1 MHRPGNRII
10 PGLRSAVRTHHA
22 TGPSAPVP
30 LLDGATGGWH
40 TAFAE
45 RLRGPLDPA
54 ALRAALDAV
63 AARQDVLRY
72 RIVQG
77 AGIVDPPGP
86 VPLHDDLA
94 DIATRHFDPAQRLW
108 RAALH
113 RTGPDEH
120 VLAFV
125 GHRAVFDERT
135 QALLYAELAAA
146 YDGHRLPPLPTGFA
160 QYVAWRTGRR
170 GPADLLWWST
180 HLDGVPTRLDL
191 PADATGTR
199 PGPTGHADTV
209 LDPATTA
216 GIAGLARSFGATPA
230 AVLLAA
236 LGVVL
241 ARLAG
246 QADLLVGTP
255 MVGPRSPAFE
265 PLLGGLVDI
274 APLRLRPDPASTF
287 ANQVRQVRDELL
299 EALAHPTVGPVPAT
313 QVLFEVVDAEAP
325 ALELPGV
332 TAEPVPLP
340 VPTPVDLSL
349 RCVPQGHQL
358 QLAAAYDA
366 DRYRPERI
374 TALLAAFGN
383 VLAEAVRSPG
393 RPVTEF
399 ALRPDDQPAPDRD
412 QTVVDALGRRAA
424 VGELGEIVARWAGG
438 WLGTGRPGRYRPDG
452 TVEPAGTV
460 PPGQPDPASVR
471 ALETGRR

>member
-1 MHRPGNRII
+1 MHRPGNRIN

-22 TGPSAPVP
+22 TGPSALVP
-30 LLDGATGGWH
+30 LLDGATAGWH

-170 GPADLLWWST
+170 GPADLPTRPLPARARPATRTRSSIRPPRPASPGSRAASAPPRPRYCSPRSAWCWPGWPDRPTSSSVPRWSGPARPPSSRCSAGWST
-180 HLDGVPTRLDL
+180 SRRCGCARTRRAPSPTRSGRC
-191 PADATGTR
+191 AT
-199 PGPTGHADTV
+199 
-209 LDPATTA
+209 
-216 GIAGLARSFGATPA
+216 SCSK
-230 AVLLAA
+230 
-236 LGVVL
+236 
-241 ARLAG
+241 
-246 QADLLVGTP
+246 
-255 MVGPRSPAFE
+255 RSPTRRSA
-265 PLLGGLVDI
+265 
-274 APLRLRPDPASTF
+274 
-287 ANQVRQVRDELL
+287 
-299 EALAHPTVGPVPAT
+299 
-313 QVLFEVVDAEAP
+313 
-325 ALELPGV
+325 
-332 TAEPVPLP
+332 
-340 VPTPVDLSL
+340 
-349 RCVPQGHQL
+349 
-358 QLAAAYDA
+358 
-366 DRYRPERI
+366 RYRRRR
-374 TALLAAFGN
+374 FSS
-383 VLAEAVRSPG
+383 RSSTPKH
-393 RPVTEF
+393 R
-399 ALRPDDQPAPDRD
+399 RWSCPA
-412 QTVVDALGRRAA
+412 
-424 VGELGEIVARWAGG
+424 
-438 WLGTGRPGRYRPDG
+438 
-452 TVEPAGTV
+452 
-460 PPGQPDPASVR
+460 
-471 ALETGRR
+471 

>member
-10 PGLRSAVRTHHA
+10 PGLRSAVRPQHA
-22 TGPSAPVP
+22 MLPP
-30 LLDGATGGWH
+30 LLGGPTAGWH

-45 RLRGPLDPA
+45 RLRGPLDRA
-54 ALRAALDAV
+54 ALQAALDAV

-77 AGIVDPPGP
+77 TGVVDAPGP

-94 DIATRHFDPAQRLW
+94 DLATRPFAAGRRLW

-113 RTGPDEH
+113 RVAPDEH
-120 VLAFV
+120 VLAFA

-135 QALLYAELAAA
+135 QALLYAELATA
-146 YDGHRLPPLPTGFA
+146 YRGNPLPPLPTGFA
-160 QYVAWRTGRR
+160 GYVAWRAGRR
-170 GPADLLWWST
+170 APADLLWWSA
-180 HLDGVPTRLDL
+180 HLDGATALDL
-191 PADATGTR
+191 PTDATAVPAAG
-199 PGPTGHADTV
+199 TGHAETV

-246 QADLLVGTP
+246 QSDLLVGTP

-274 APLRLRPDPASTF
+274 APLRLRPAPESTF
-287 ANQVRQVRDELL
+287 ASLIRQVRDELL

-313 QVLFEVVDAEAP
+313 RVLFEAVDAEAP
-325 ALELPGV
+325 ALDLPGLS
-332 TAEPVPLP
+332 AEPVPMP

-349 RCVPQGHQL
+349 RCVPEGHRL
-358 QLAAAYDA
+358 RLAAAYHA

-374 TALLAAFGN
+374 AALLAALGTL
-383 VLAEAVRSPG
+383 LAQAVHSPG
-393 RPVTEF
+393 RSVAEF
-399 ALRPDDQPAPDRD
+399 ALRPDDQPAPDAD
-412 QTVVDALGRRAA
+412 QTVVDRLGRRAA
-424 VGELGEIVARWAGG
+424 VGELGEIVVRWAGG
-438 WLGTGRPGRYRPDG
+438 WLGTGRAGRYRPDG
-452 TVEPAGTV
+452 TVEPAGPV
-460 PPGQPDPASVR
+460 PPGQPDAARVR